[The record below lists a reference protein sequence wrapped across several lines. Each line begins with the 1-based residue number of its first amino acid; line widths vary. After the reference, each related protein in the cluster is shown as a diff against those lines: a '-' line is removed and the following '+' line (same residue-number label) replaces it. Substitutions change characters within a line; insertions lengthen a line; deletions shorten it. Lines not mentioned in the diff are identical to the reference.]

1 MWLKEKIV
9 EDLKAAMKGGQT
21 RRLETLRSLKAAIT
35 EKEISLRGG
44 PRGMTAEDELGVVM
58 SAAKRRKE
66 SIEAFALGGRQD
78 LVAEETEELAIIQE
92 YLPQQLGR
100 TEIEAVVRDVISQT
114 GATSAADFGKVMPAT
129 MKQLKGKADGKLIQD
144 IVKEL
149 LAGA

>member
-1 MWLKEKIV
+1 M
-9 EDLKAAMKGGQT
+9 
-21 RRLETLRSLKAAIT
+21 
-35 EKEISLRGG
+35 RGG
-44 PRGMTAEDELGVVM
+44 PTAMSPEDELGVVM

-66 SIEAFALGGRQD
+66 SIEMFAQGGRQD

-92 YLPQQLGR
+92 YLPKQLGR
-100 TEIEAVVRDVISQT
+100 PEIEGIVREVIAQT
-114 GATSAADFGKVMPAT
+114 GAKSAADFGKVMPLT